1 MKQNDAPTVF
11 EVFEDNWDVLRL
23 FLRLI
28 TQWRY
33 SQGVRLGL
41 NYQSMEFLF
50 RAEKIPSKDWADMV
64 DGIQI
69 MELKA
74 LEVFRNKESK

>member
-1 MKQNDAPTVF
+1 MKDVPPVF
-11 EVFEDNWDVLRL
+11 EVFQDNWEVVKL

-41 NYQSMEFLF
+41 NYQSIEFLF
-50 RAEKIPSKDWADMV
+50 RAEKINSDEWSDYL

-69 MELKA
+69 MEMKA
-74 LEVFRNKESK
+74 LEAFRDKEKK

>member
-1 MKQNDAPTVF
+1 VKDVPLVF
-11 EVFEDNWDVLRL
+11 EVFQDNWEVVKL

-41 NYQSMEFLF
+41 NYQSIEFLF
-50 RAEKIPSKDWADMV
+50 RAEKINSDEWSDYL

-69 MELKA
+69 MEMKA
-74 LEVFRNKESK
+74 LEAFRDKEKK